1 MARCGQLPAADPAV
15 AEAVAAGVDEELDE
29 VEEDSGLFEES
40 LEPSPFDDAPAE
52 EDEDAES
59 LDRLSVR

>member
-1 MARCGQLPAADPAV
+1 M